1 MIYREPVPAVEQ
13 YSEDLFTDDDDM
25 LLADDDGL
33 TEPQILAMLDEVEM
47 LATQQQTV
55 QRNNLGT
62 NQTGVKPNHLN
73 TLEIHG
79 QDCKQQSIEKY
90 STSDYGSDLDG
101 SQGQLG
107 GSQGHLAGS
116 PGQLT
121 GSQGQSSSQS
131 KYSPAEIER
140 KKKAAMERRK
150 LKLKKT

>member
-1 MIYREPVPAVEQ
+1 V
-13 YSEDLFTDDDDM
+13 
-25 LLADDDGL
+25 
-33 TEPQILAMLDEVEM
+33 

-62 NQTGVKPNHLN
+62 NQTGVKPNNIN

-79 QDCKQQSIEKY
+79 QDCKRQSIEKY

-101 SQGQLG
+101 SQGQLA
-107 GSQGHLAGS
+107 GSQGQLAGSQGQLAGSQGQPAGS